1 MNVFHGS
8 LLAFA
13 TSAVTAPV
21 IAQKAAQLEPPAPI
35 SAQFLI
41 DTDGDGRDELVVV
54 SRTGVLTSH
63 GVSADGTFSLR
74 STLQLVDPTH
84 TLLGPADV
92 LPGPGIELVL
102 ADSSGTSALS
112 LATAEPK
119 LQPLLR
125 RARCTMSLG
134 RPLASPFAQ
143 DLNRDGRIDVLLPT
157 PQGVQ
162 PFLQQAPGADGMPQ
176 FQAMPLLPGRPQI
189 SLVDRN
195 GGGDPE
201 LQGGITVPPVDTQDL
216 NGDGRPD
223 LLTTEGKRH
232 DYHLQGADGAF
243 APPIQI
249 DIGQFQDSTPKATVE
264 LGSTA
269 VLGDDQLLQSGDID
283 GDGIPDFVIAHRR
296 KVWTFLSSK
305 AGPQFTKAHTQA
317 VADDTTAMLVVD
329 LDEDKRADLLTFQV
343 QIPSAGSLL
352 LGLVQS
358 IDIDVK
364 AVGHRADNG
373 VFAGTPAWRRTVT
386 LRIPPL
392 LSLLSKQQELV
403 KRFTDIVG
411 KARLGVRGAFTG
423 PGKQDL
429 ALLRTE
435 RTHVDLYAMQGDA
448 PTLGSVA
455 GRRQLRR
462 LLFDDPDP
470 LFTLDR
476 LFTLLG
482 GFLDEMSGNL
492 IGERTPFASVPL
504 RDPAQWRLHDLLVGE
519 LDGAPGAELLAVY
532 ERIADGTV
540 LADATP
546 MRAYDQL
553 PFAPPAAK

>member
-1 MNVFHGS
+1 MNARS
-8 LLAFA
+8 TTLLALA
-13 TSAVTAPV
+13 CAPLC
-21 IAQKAAQLEPPAPI
+21 AQEPAHLEPATPV
-35 SAQFLI
+35 SAQFLV

-54 SRTGVLTSH
+54 SRTGAISRH
-63 GVSADGTFSLR
+63 GLGADGAFALRGTF
-74 STLQLVDPTH
+74 QLPDPTH
-84 TLLGPADV
+84 SLLGPADV
-92 LPGPGIELVL
+92 LSGAGVEFVL
-102 ADSSGTSALS
+102 ADGSGTGALTFAE
-112 LATAEPK
+112 ATPR

-125 RARCTMSLG
+125 RARCTLSLG

-143 DLNRDGRIDVLLPT
+143 DLNRDGRVDVLLPT
-157 PQGVQ
+157 PLGVV
-162 PFLQQAPGADGMPQ
+162 PYLQLAPGNDGLPQ
-176 FQAMPLLPGRPQI
+176 FQAMPMLPGRPQV
-189 SLVDRN
+189 SLDDRS

-201 LQGGITVPPVDTQDL
+201 LQGGITVPPIDTQDL

-223 LLTTEGKRH
+223 LLTRDGKRH
-232 DYHLQGADGAF
+232 DFHLQAADGVF

-269 VLGDDQLLQSGDID
+269 VLGDDQLLQRGDVD

-296 KVWTFLSSK
+296 KVWTFLSGK
-305 AGPQFTKAHTQA
+305 TGPQFTKAHTQA
-317 VADDTTAMLVVD
+317 VADDVTTMLVVD
-329 LDEDKRADLLTFQV
+329 LDEDQRADLLTFKV
-343 QIPSAGSLL
+343 QLPSAASLL

-364 AVGHRADNG
+364 AVGHRAENG
-373 VFAGTPAWRRTVT
+373 TFAGAPAWRRTVT

-392 LSLLSKQQELV
+392 LSLLSKQQEIV
-403 KRFTDIVG
+403 QRFTDIVG
-411 KARLGVRGAFTG
+411 KARLGVRGAFTAAG
-423 PGKQDL
+423 TKDL
-429 ALLRTE
+429 ALLRQD
-435 RTHVDLYAMQGDA
+435 RTHVDLYAMQGEA
-448 PTLGSVA
+448 PSLGSAA

-492 IGERTPFASVPL
+492 IGDRTPFASVPL
-504 RDPAQWRLHDLLVGE
+504 RDGKQWRLEDLLVGE

-532 ERIADGTV
+532 ERVDDGVTP
-540 LADATP
+540 ADATP
-546 MRAYDQL
+546 MRAYDLL
-553 PFAPPAAK
+553 PFARPAAK